1 MPSTVSRPS
10 RLTEHAIQSPRS
22 PKLRDSGGAV
32 TSAAAKVAQAGV
44 TRELSQQISPSPSRS
59 SIGSPD
65 VLSLLSTQAREQS
78 RAGDRKHSA
87 VSPRSFRPGRTKSRH
102 DLLTRRTGVHDRTHA
117 DRAPSASQD
126 MMLSLPPFTT
136 STQVTRL
143 ASKEFGGLR
152 EVERQCEKKT
162 RSKQPY
168 EGNNRGK
175 AE

>member
-1 MPSTVSRPS
+1 MFFLYYTRRLENRVEQGIGSIRPS
-10 RLTEHAIQSPRS
+10 HPE
-22 PKLRDSGGAV
+22 
-32 TSAAAKVAQAGV
+32 
-44 TRELSQQISPSPSRS
+44 
-59 SIGSPD
+59 
-65 VLSLLSTQAREQS
+65 
-78 RAGDRKHSA
+78 
-87 VSPRSFRPGRTKSRH
+87 SFRPGRTKSRH